1 MSGRLP
7 AMIPYLKFS
16 PLLAA
21 LFFPPFVFAQVWT
34 QTSAPTNNSWQ
45 SIASSADGNTLV
57 AVSGGS
63 SSSGQIYSSTN
74 GGLIWATNSA
84 PAANWISVACSADAS
99 HLIAGAS
106 GGMIYTS
113 TNSGAAWQT
122 NSAGNNH
129 WYEVACS
136 ADGSRLAAS
145 GPAFIITS
153 TNGGT
158 TWVSN
163 RFTYEMPGLRPS
175 ADGTRLMAGDSV
187 GSMVASTNS
196 GANWSRIASV
206 SGYVNSIAV
215 SADGTRW
222 AVATGTGIFTSTN
235 LGATWKTNSVPSYDW
250 RSIASSADGN
260 KLIACG
266 GSDLIYISTNGGASW
281 QSNGFPSKYL
291 SYPLSSVTSSADG
304 TKLATTFTVIGG
316 GIWGA
321 QSISQPQLKV
331 CGSSVGTKIF
341 WTVPSM
347 NFVLQQSSN
356 LENWANATNTPQLN
370 STNLQNEVFVPIS
383 NGNAFYRLKTQ

>member
-1 MSGRLP
+1 
-7 AMIPYLKFS
+7 MIPFWKIS
-16 PLLAA
+16 PLLLG
-21 LFFPPFVFAQVWT
+21 LFFPLFVVAQNWT

-45 SIASSADGNTLV
+45 SIACSADGNTLV

-74 GGLIWATNSA
+74 GGLTWTTNSA
-84 PAANWISVACSADAS
+84 PAVNWISVACSADAS

-122 NSAGNNH
+122 NNAGNNH
-129 WYEVACS
+129 WYAVASS

-145 GPAFIITS
+145 GPAFIIAS
-153 TNGGT
+153 TNGGV

-163 RFTYEMPGLRPS
+163 RFTYEMPGLRSS

-187 GSMVASTNS
+187 GSMVVSTDS
-196 GANWSRIASV
+196 GASWSRTASV

-215 SADGTRW
+215 SADGSQW

-235 LGATWKTNSVPSYDW
+235 LGVTWKTNSVPSYNW
-250 RSIASSADGN
+250 RSIASSADGS

-266 GSDLIYISTNGGASW
+266 GSDLIYTSANYGASW
-281 QSNGFPSKYL
+281 QSNGFPSRYL

-304 TKLATTFTVIGG
+304 TKLDTTFSVIGG

-321 QSISQPQLKV
+321 QSVSQPQLKV
-331 CGSSVGTKIF
+331 SGFSMGAKIF
-341 WTVPSM
+341 WTVPSTY
-347 NFVLQQSSN
+347 FVLQQSSN

-370 STNLQNEVFVPIS
+370 PTNLQNEVFIPIS